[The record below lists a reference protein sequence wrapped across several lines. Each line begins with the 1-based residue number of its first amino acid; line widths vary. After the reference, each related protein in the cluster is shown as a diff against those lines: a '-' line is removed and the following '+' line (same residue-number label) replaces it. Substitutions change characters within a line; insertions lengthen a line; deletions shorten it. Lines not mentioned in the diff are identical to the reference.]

1 MAGKKGV
8 QHKPDTNSTRQK
20 MWRSMR
26 IFKRFDIPS
35 IMRTVP
41 DSTYC
46 NTRKFFKQLE
56 TQGIVAKVGQYTS
69 GRAGEYQGYVLLK
82 DIGPDMPG
90 PRFDPCIGDQN
101 D

>member
-26 IFKRFDIPS
+26 ILKHFDIPS
-35 IMRTVP
+35 ILRTVP
-41 DSTYC
+41 EATYC
-46 NTRKFFKQLE
+46 NARKFFKQLE
-56 TQGIVAKVGQYTS
+56 NQGVVNKAGAYTS
-69 GRAGEYQGYVLLK
+69 GRAGEYQRYVLLK

-90 PRFDPCIGDQN
+90 PRFDVCR
-101 D
+101 